1 MGASV
6 SKNNSESKKVNKKK
20 KRKSTKS
27 KRKNQKN
34 NNKKTRSKVDQNHQI
49 NGRGGSRNDDI
60 VWKVFL
66 FVYYLIFSISY
77 CGTNSWQVVFITVK
91 WEHTTEVWAY
101 LLLPKVQ

>member
-49 NGRGGSRNDDI
+49 NGRGGSRNNSI
-60 VWKVFL
+60 VSKVFL
-66 FVYYLIFSISY
+66 LCI
-77 CGTNSWQVVFITVK
+77 
-91 WEHTTEVWAY
+91 
-101 LLLPKVQ
+101 